1 MLRGRGQDGHFG
13 VRPHPLELTN
23 DANLTDYGWNEF
35 GVKKNLTQWLG
46 CPAKLFS
53 ACVSDACF

>member
-23 DANLTDYGWNEF
+23 DVNLTDYGWNEF
-35 GVKKNLTQWLG
+35 GVKK
-46 CPAKLFS
+46 KI
-53 ACVSDACF
+53 

>member
-35 GVKKNLTQWLG
+35 GVKKKFDSVAWMSSPT
-46 CPAKLFS
+46 F
-53 ACVSDACF
+53 